1 MSPRTEASVPDIDV
15 ANLWRS
21 PDSCVWEHA
30 LDRYWDFVLP
40 RNLALERAMDALDLG
55 SLRRLDAAAWYA
67 FLKDEYFRWKYTAA
81 NRYATTT
88 SQLISF
94 AKTNQDALYRIKE
107 RLLALDQEDI
117 AHALATARKI
127 PGLGTAGAS
136 GLLALMYPKSFATV
150 DQFVVKALRQV
161 RDLPEAAALA
171 RMNPEGLTDTDGV
184 LVITLLRR
192 KAQDNNV
199 AFGSDAWTPRK
210 IDKILWTYGR

>member
-1 MSPRTEASVPDIDV
+1 MSLHAEASVPIIGV
-15 ANLWRS
+15 ADLWRS
-21 PDSCVWEHA
+21 LDPHAWKRA
-30 LDRYWDFVLP
+30 LDRYWYFVLS
-40 RNLALERAMDALDLG
+40 RNLALELAMDALDLG
-55 SLRRLDAAAWYA
+55 RLRRLNAAAWYA

-88 SQLISF
+88 RQLISF
-94 AKTNQDALYRIKE
+94 AKTNQDALHRIKE

-117 AHALATARKI
+117 ARALATAREI

-136 GLLALMYPKSFATV
+136 GLLALMYPKAFATV

-161 RDLPEAAALA
+161 NDLPEAAALA
-171 RMNPEGLTDTDGV
+171 RMNPEGLTDNDGV
-184 LVITLLRR
+184 LLIAILRR
-192 KAQDNNV
+192 KAQENNE